1 MNKGTNKTKQIQTRR
16 YREQSRREE
25 GNGGGAG
32 VKWAE
37 APHLV
42 TDRNKIF
49 GGGML

>member
-1 MNKGTNKTKQIQTRR
+1 MNKGTNKSKHIQTRG

-37 APHLV
+37 AIH
-42 TDRNKIF
+42 IW
-49 GGGML
+49 